1 MMTRNEKKKKKAKQ
15 KRTTA
20 TLMDQPQT
28 GCGGKANQSHGRSA
42 LPTPRRPTRSDLS
55 SDRGR
60 ARGRFP
66 ESLPAY
72 PALGRR
78 PVSSPH
84 RSPIADRGRCA

>member
-28 GCGGKANQSHGRSA
+28 EPCGGKANQSHGRSA

-84 RSPIADRGRCA
+84 